1 MSIATPEFDD
11 VYEENDS
18 LSAEI
23 ARIAQEYAERV
34 GTHEFSRK
42 ELSQINARIDANYDC
57 GFCGVNAS
65 DGTICLSF
73 GDIDH
78 NWVFWRDDDGL
89 HIELI
94 G

>member
-1 MSIATPEFDD
+1 MSITTPEFDD
-11 VYEENDS
+11 VYEESDS

-23 ARIAQEYAERV
+23 IRIAEEYAERV

-57 GFCGVNAS
+57 GFCEMNGS

-78 NWVFWRDDDGL
+78 KWGFYRDDDGL
-89 HIELI
+89 HIE
-94 G
+94 